1 MLDESILWRKKLLL
15 SFPFFSSKFIFS
27 TLTSCLFGFF
37 FNGADIKWTRFLF
50 SIKGPTF
57 CVPRFGPPL
66 FFSLS
71 PLAKTVVHQRYVVAN
86 VKKTTI
92 LVSWYWFIGQSNK
105 EQSKK
110 RGTRGLTQMV
120 PSITTQ
126 QYCHSKKNLNII
138 AVEVSSILFCS
149 KHASH
154 FISISF
160 ARTVQRTMSNDKLQ
174 LQLQQRP
181 CWFYYQ
187 FQLPKTIA
195 VLFTGWLLP
204 PLLCSYNH
212 LSVPRFRKELL
223 KTI

>member
-1 MLDESILWRKKLLL
+1 M
-15 SFPFFSSKFIFS
+15 
-27 TLTSCLFGFF
+27 
-37 FNGADIKWTRFLF
+37 
-50 SIKGPTF
+50 
-57 CVPRFGPPL
+57 
-66 FFSLS
+66 
-71 PLAKTVVHQRYVVAN
+71 
-86 VKKTTI
+86 
-92 LVSWYWFIGQSNK
+92 SWYWFIGQSNK

-138 AVEVSSILFCS
+138 AVEVSSILSCS

-160 ARTVQRTMSNDKLQ
+160 ARNVQRTMSNDKLQ
-174 LQLQQRP
+174 LQLQQKP

-204 PLLCSYNH
+204 PFFVLITILLFHAFEKNCWRQYRLNFHFSINKKQTFPSFKRNRN
-212 LSVPRFRKELL
+212 LSTSQF
-223 KTI
+223 

>member
-15 SFPFFSSKFIFS
+15 SFLFFSSKFIFS
-27 TLTSCLFGFF
+27 TLTSCLFGLF

-57 CVPRFGPPL
+57 CVPRFGSPL

-110 RGTRGLTQMV
+110 KRHSWSDSNGAFHYHSTIL
-120 PSITTQ
+120 PFEKES
-126 QYCHSKKNLNII
+126 QYYCCRSQFHS
-138 AVEVSSILFCS
+138 
-149 KHASH
+149 
-154 FISISF
+154 
-160 ARTVQRTMSNDKLQ
+160 
-174 LQLQQRP
+174 
-181 CWFYYQ
+181 
-187 FQLPKTIA
+187 
-195 VLFTGWLLP
+195 VLF
-204 PLLCSYNH
+204 
-212 LSVPRFRKELL
+212 
-223 KTI
+223 